1 MIDLSTN
8 KKTCP
13 KICQKNDPNSIPKS
27 MVQIDPSS
35 IRQPKSIS
43 IFANLVDMNCRIFN
57 VGN

>member
-8 KKTCP
+8 KKTCT

-27 MVQIDPSS
+27 LVQIDRLS

-43 IFANLVDMNCRIFN
+43 IFANLVDINCRTFN